1 MTLFRSLGQ
10 RLNRLREMARREF
23 LRDPD
28 VVLFERGSDSAPV
41 LARKGG
47 DGR

>member
-10 RLNRLREMARREF
+10 RLNRWRETARKEF

-28 VVLFERGSDSAPV
+28 VVLFERSAEKTSLISEGV
-41 LARKGG
+41 R
-47 DGR
+47 GR